1 MRTPSN
7 STYLSARETLA
18 NAHKEAHKKMV
29 IAALFAKTENW
40 RQPKRTPVGDWLNQ
54 SSPCKRRMSS
64 GLKGEVELWE
74 DPQDTLISE
83 KNGTATA
90 SM

>member
-18 NAHKEAHKKMV
+18 NAHKEAHQKMV

-40 RQPKRTPVGDWLNQ
+40 RQPKRTSAGDWLINRVKSMQ
-54 SSPCKRRMSS
+54 
-64 GLKGEVELWE
+64 
-74 DPQDTLISE
+74 E
-83 KNGTATA
+83 KNVQRFKG
-90 SM
+90 